1 MILRYHN
8 LTRMC
13 LRITALL
20 ICTVTCASAQMAG
33 TLTLVDG
40 KVALVRGAT
49 VYAIAEGAKVQ
60 AGDILHTDA
69 KGQAQIEVQGGLRF
83 NLGPTTQLLLL
94 NLPGGRG
101 DTDLVVLTGWVKF
114 ALKKSDTG
122 ALRFHTPTTQILAED
137 GTGVLHAGSNVVEI
151 YVETGAVKLTEMGK
165 QGAAGSVRSIKGGNF
180 TGRTGEQPAVT
191 AERPPPRFVGAMPR
205 HFQDNLHVLVDRFKN
220 KTVEPKREHEAT
232 YAEVEAWLKAGLPV
246 RRTFVNR
253 FQARA
258 RDTDFRKGL
267 VENLRAHP
275 EWDPVLFPEKYRK
288 PDNRPTNDAQE
299 EGDRK

>member
-1 MILRYHN
+1 
-8 LTRMC
+8 
-13 LRITALL
+13 
-20 ICTVTCASAQMAG
+20 MAG

-40 KVALVRGAT
+40 KVTLIRGPT
-49 VYAIAEGAKVQ
+49 VFSIAEGSKVQ

-83 NLGPTTQLLLL
+83 NLGATTQVLLL

-101 DTDLVVLTGWVKF
+101 DTDLVVLAGWVKF
-114 ALKKSDTG
+114 AAKKSDTG

-137 GTGVLHAGSNVVEI
+137 GTGVLHAGSNMMEI
-151 YVETGAVKLTEMGK
+151 YVETGTVKLTEMGK
-165 QGAAGSVRSIKGGNF
+165 QGAAGNVHSIKGGNF

-191 AERPPPRFVGAMPR
+191 ADRPPPPFVGAMPR
-205 HFQDNLHVLVDRFKN
+205 HFRDNLHALMDRFKN
-220 KTVEPKREHEAT
+220 KTVEPKREHEAA
-232 YAEVEAWLKAGLPV
+232 YGEVEAWLKAGLPV

-258 RDTDFRKGL
+258 RDTEFRKAL

-288 PDNRPTNDAQE
+288 PDNRPSNEQE
-299 EGDRK
+299 EGDQK